1 MHHACTPQAAHN
13 GRTALMLAAR
23 YGHTQLVAR
32 LLRRGASVNQLQSGG
47 GTALIFAAQG
57 GNGLVVRLLLD
68 PNSNPN
74 P

>member
-1 MHHACTPQAAHN
+1 
-13 GRTALMLAAR
+13 MLAAR